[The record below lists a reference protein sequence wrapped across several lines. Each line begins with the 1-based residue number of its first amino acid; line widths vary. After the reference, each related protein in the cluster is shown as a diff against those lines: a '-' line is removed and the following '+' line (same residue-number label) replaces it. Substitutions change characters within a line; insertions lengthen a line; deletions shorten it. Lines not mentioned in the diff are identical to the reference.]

1 MDPSALA
8 KLLDPDGWAL
18 LNAMPPYDEKLAMV
32 LSERLRA
39 KGLDPE
45 LVALVL
51 TQSRLRGKAESKF
64 GEFADGMLFTP
75 AGLEQATR
83 LVVAARHA
91 QRYVAAGIE
100 HVVDLTCGV
109 GADAMAFAGM
119 GLKVL
124 ATEIDEVTAAIATVN
139 LRAFP
144 EAVVRYGDG
153 LALDLAGEGL
163 TGPSVGIYADP
174 ARRTRSG
181 KRIFDPKAYAP
192 ALDDVWA
199 LRATVPAVGI
209 KVGPGI
215 PHDGLPEDC
224 EAQWV
229 SVDGD
234 VVEAGL
240 WFGPLAPDGH
250 GRTALLL
257 RTAGGRSDARTFR
270 SDRAPG
276 ATEDL
281 PPEAVD
287 GVAGVGGYLY
297 EPDGA
302 VIRAGLVAD
311 ASRVLGGRL
320 LDRTI
325 AYVTTDTPHAE
336 TENVPLATG
345 YRILD
350 VMPFSLKRLRTYL
363 REREVGRLTIK
374 KRGTAVTPEHLRG
387 QLGLK
392 GSQEA
397 TIVLTRVAGSQQIL
411 VVEPLDRPQT
421 E

>member
-1 MDPSALA
+1 MDASALA

-18 LNAMPPYDEKLAMV
+18 LNALPPYDEKLAMV

-45 LVALVL
+45 LVALAL
-51 TQSRLRGKAESKF
+51 TQSRLRGKAGAKF

-144 EAVVRYGDG
+144 EAVVRHADG
-153 LALDLAGEGL
+153 LGIDLVAEGL
-163 TGPSVGIYADP
+163 TGPTTGIYADP

-192 ALDDVWA
+192 ALDEVWA
-199 LRATVPAVGI
+199 LRSTVPAVGI

-240 WFGPLAPDGH
+240 WFGPLAPAGH

-276 ATEDL
+276 ATQDT
-281 PPEAVD
+281 PPDAVD

-325 AYVTTDTPHAE
+325 AYVTTDTLHTEA
-336 TENVPLATG
+336 ENVPLATG

-363 REREVGRLTIK
+363 RERDVGRLTIK

-387 QLGLK
+387 QLGLR
-392 GSQEA
+392 GAQEA

-411 VVEPLDRPQT
+411 VVEPLERPGT
-421 E
+421 D